1 MFAKKQGRF
10 LQMEQSDQAGDGV
23 KSGRQVDVALRAC
36 GNYLLLASVFPVRGR
51 MGQKELEI

>member
-1 MFAKKQGRF
+1 
-10 LQMEQSDQAGDGV
+10 MEQSDQAGDGV